1 MSTQLT
7 NNLVFIS
14 RLEREKMA
22 FVSIWFHRVI
32 KEPFKYNSGCTFK
45 FFKNLIW
52 KFSVRLWSNVISVT
66 CNINIINY
74 NQNLIK
80 IYLIIQYLKL
90 IIMGSRI
97 SKVSRDCNCY
107 LLLLFGFYLLSSYSQ
122 VSAVS
127 ELYLWS
133 LAMIKSWGMQSKSNA
148 FDRPVSNAA

>member
-1 MSTQLT
+1 
-7 NNLVFIS
+7 
-14 RLEREKMA
+14 MA
-22 FVSIWFHRVI
+22 FAWICFHRVI

-52 KFSVRLWSNVISVT
+52 KFSVRLWSIVISLT
-66 CNINIINY
+66 CNVNIINY

-127 ELYLWS
+127 KLYLWR

-148 FDRPVSNAA
+148 SKSNAFDRPVSNAA

>member
-1 MSTQLT
+1 
-7 NNLVFIS
+7 
-14 RLEREKMA
+14 MA
-22 FVSIWFHRVI
+22 FVSICFHRVI

-52 KFSVRLWSNVISVT
+52 KFSVRLWSIVISVT
-66 CNINIINY
+66 CNISIINY

-80 IYLIIQYLKL
+80 IYLTIQYLKL

-97 SKVSRDCNCY
+97 SKVSRDCNWY
-107 LLLLFGFYLLSSYSQ
+107 LLLLFGLYLLSSYSQ

-127 ELYLWS
+127 KLYLWR

-148 FDRPVSNAA
+148 FDRAVSNAA

>member
-1 MSTQLT
+1 
-7 NNLVFIS
+7 
-14 RLEREKMA
+14 MA
-22 FVSIWFHRVI
+22 FAWICFHRVI

-97 SKVSRDCNCY
+97 SKVSRDCNWH

-127 ELYLWS
+127 KLYLWR

-148 FDRPVSNAA
+148 SKSNAFDRPVSNAA

>member
-1 MSTQLT
+1 
-7 NNLVFIS
+7 
-14 RLEREKMA
+14 MA
-22 FVSIWFHRVI
+22 FAWICFHRVI

-52 KFSVRLWSNVISVT
+52 KFSVRLWSIVISLT
-66 CNINIINY
+66 CNVNIINY

-122 VSAVS
+122 VSVVS
-127 ELYLWS
+127 KLYLWR

-148 FDRPVSNAA
+148 SKSNAFDRPVSNAA